1 MSKTDDLIAELRVL
15 VEKATQGY
23 WGWDD
28 DVPKKWSDA
37 DWEKVAPWLAN
48 QDLDCVL
55 SGNIVAENPH
65 DVGYIATCNP
75 ENMRA
80 LLSRITELEQAQRW
94 ISVDERLPDVRAGDN
109 QEVILKVRRANG
121 KEYVFAAEYLNR
133 YERYS
138 EDDDAD
144 DEVRIYIT
152 GWYRLMA
159 DEEYDNAWHAV
170 LNDGDSVIGWKP
182 LPPP

>member
-80 LLSRITELEQAQRW
+80 LLSRITELEQSQRW
-94 ISVDERLPDVRAGDN
+94 ISVDERLPDSDNCYVLVLCEGGNVDKTFFSLNRDFHRRAGNSYSRKD
-109 QEVILKVRRANG
+109 QG
-121 KEYVFAAEYLNR
+121 KLSGYFELSHKYGYK
-133 YERYS
+133 
-138 EDDDAD
+138 
-144 DEVRIYIT
+144 IT
-152 GWYRLMA
+152 HWL
-159 DEEYDNAWHAV
+159 
-170 LNDGDSVIGWKP
+170 P
-182 LPPP
+182 LPGGI